1 MNNARSYLACSVF
14 EGRIVVSDEINNG
27 TLNTVEGYDH
37 VGDAWE
43 NMSNL
48 INGRFCHKS
57 VAVKNKL
64 FVIGGYINKCE
75 VFDSITNKFTL
86 LKQPTLDSTS
96 DYLQIFRLPP
106 GVISNENEIFVF
118 SNNRKVLTY
127 NFENDK
133 WSVKSCESTKDIR
146 LFSFVEIP
154 AINYHEKTQLKKN
167 RVIAF
172 LLIALFFLNCF
183 VF

>member
-1 MNNARSYLACSVF
+1 M
-14 EGRIVVSDEINNG
+14 
-27 TLNTVEGYDH
+27 
-37 VGDAWE
+37 
-43 NMSNL
+43 
-48 INGRFCHKS
+48 
-57 VAVKNKL
+57 
-64 FVIGGYINKCE
+64 
-75 VFDSITNKFTL
+75 
-86 LKQPTLDSTS
+86 
-96 DYLQIFRLPP
+96 
-106 GVISNENEIFVF
+106 ISNGNEIFLF